1 MSNLASITPER
12 FLPIFTKE
20 LWHNIRRCGFGVSVQ
35 GGYSALITVQESILC
50 TIDFLG
56 HINPDKT
63 FQQVWAHEYNRQQD
77 KLLYIYL
84 STVHD
89 CLNRLTLSRLCVPTG
104 EDTFDLLKELVE
116 TYAPS
121 EDGETPY
128 DHDLYDEMFEDEEE
142 QEKHPGSDFDE
153 PYDAQDEDYTK
164 VWPDAAGS
172 THSRTVPICPA
183 KLALAAG
190 GVTALAAILLRKRR

>member
-1 MSNLASITPER
+1 
-12 FLPIFTKE
+12 
-20 LWHNIRRCGFGVSVQ
+20 
-35 GGYSALITVQESILC
+35 
-50 TIDFLG
+50 
-56 HINPDKT
+56 
-63 FQQVWAHEYNRQQD
+63 
-77 KLLYIYL
+77 
-84 STVHD
+84 
-89 CLNRLTLSRLCVPTG
+89 LCVPTG

-128 DHDLYDEMFEDEEE
+128 DHDLYDELFEDEEE

-153 PYDAQDEDYTK
+153 HSDAQDEDYTK

-183 KLALAAG
+183 KLALLAG